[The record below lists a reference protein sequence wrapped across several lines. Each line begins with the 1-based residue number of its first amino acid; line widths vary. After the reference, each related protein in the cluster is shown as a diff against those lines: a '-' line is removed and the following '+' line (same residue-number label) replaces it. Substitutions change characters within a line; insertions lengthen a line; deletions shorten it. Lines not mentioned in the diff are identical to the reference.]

1 MSDKGEEQQTTYDY
15 EQVLDLAIYI
25 AYGITTVG
33 GETGRAEDSCQRVL
47 QAYGCERMEVMV
59 LANFLIL
66 SFEHKGEK
74 YHGQKRI
81 SDQTS
86 SSMRRL
92 NELNKLTRK
101 LTSDPYDPGLALA
114 EVKSI
119 LDAPKRPLIQHLALV
134 GLVGFSFTLLLGGSL
149 RAALFA
155 FVIDFIARAAIEPL
169 YQYKTNQMF
178 VNIFGGLL
186 VTLLSACSVFLALAD
201 ERGIINTA
209 TFMFLFPG
217 VSLVNSIRDI
227 IASDYLA
234 GATKLIQTILVA
246 LAIAIGSGI
255 GLSILAR
262 FTF

>member
-1 MSDKGEEQQTTYDY
+1 MSDKGEDQLATYDY

-25 AYGITTVG
+25 AYGIPTVG
-33 GETGRAEDSCQRVL
+33 GETGRAEDSCRRVL
-47 QAYGCERMEVMV
+47 QAYGCDRIEVMV
-59 LANFLIL
+59 MANFLTL
-66 SFEHKGEK
+66 SFEYKGEK

-86 SSMRRL
+86 SSMLRL
-92 NELNKLTRK
+92 NELNNLTRK
-101 LTSDPYDPGLALA
+101 LTAEPYDPGMALN
-114 EVKSI
+114 EVKTI
-119 LDAPKRPLIQHLALV
+119 LDAPKRPFTQHLALV
-134 GLVGFSFTLLLGGSL
+134 GLVGFTFTLLLDGSL
-149 RAALFA
+149 GAALFA
-155 FVIDFIARAAIEPL
+155 FVIDLVARAAIEPL

-186 VTLLSACSVFLALAD
+186 VTLLSACSIFLGLGE

-246 LAIAIGSGI
+246 LGIAIGSGI
-255 GLSILAR
+255 GLSILSR
-262 FTF
+262 FAI